1 MEFGSVRPGRL
12 PRRAMEPIG
21 ADAVECGAEVSA
33 ADVERFGASLSS
45 EQRAL
50 VTAFSTTD
58 VKFTAWPELVRLF
71 PNLGWIFAFRS
82 GLVEFPLPCARC
94 PTSTRSGSRSTISWR
109 SRLRCRGCSSW
120 NSSPFMGAHG
130 SSDCPRQSARSL
142 RFPDCNLEGVINFQ
156 RSSTRSFVVVIF
168 KTQLSR

>member
-21 ADAVECGAEVSA
+21 ADTVVCRAEMSA

-50 VTAFSTTD
+50 VTTVYTYN

-71 PNLGWIFAFRS
+71 PNLDQVWAPRC
-82 GLVEFPLPCARC
+82 GLVEFPLALCALPAGQRRAK
-94 PTSTRSGSRSTISWR
+94 PLHVRSGHIDPTHHMSPLASSMARRGRRPGRTEPNSTH
-109 SRLRCRGCSSW
+109 CSS
-120 NSSPFMGAHG
+120 
-130 SSDCPRQSARSL
+130 Q
-142 RFPDCNLEGVINFQ
+142 Q
-156 RSSTRSFVVVIF
+156 
-168 KTQLSR
+168 